1 MSWSQRT
8 VEERINI
15 MIRHYQTM
23 LKRIDPDG
31 TALTHDTYV
40 NDKERYDLASE
51 WDNFVRQ
58 LECLKEPV
66 TWVPPKMHPV
76 MELRT
81 QRRFRR

>member
-1 MSWSQRT
+1 
-8 VEERINI
+8 

-31 TALTHDTYV
+31 TALTHDTYI

-58 LECLKEPV
+58 LEYLKEPV
-66 TWVPPKMHPV
+66 TRVPPKMHPV

-81 QRRFRR
+81 TLLIRGTYGKNSRSGGKSRH